1 MLSDQST
8 LHRKMSLDEFLH
20 HRRQTPPTHPPSPK
34 GCSGMIQIQY
44 GNKKVRR
51 YPLRNPQRTP
61 KYQLTYCQVVIPITF
76 QDNNTTFYLTASCVV
91 GAGPCTLSSV
101 GDNQATPELN
111 ETAKDTPKSATPTA
125 LEFKN
130 FSLNL
135 TLTTGLG
142 VQELTVK
149 TDSDITPAG
158 SFGVNDND
166 LTYLGLIEDS
176 PEIKNT
182 NSDLSALIK
191 ETGNIH

>member
-1 MLSDQST
+1 
-8 LHRKMSLDEFLH
+8 MSVEQPIEPAQEAISRQIAAPQAANPP
-20 HRRQTPPTHPPSPK
+20 RRMQLAGTNIMHT
-34 GCSGMIQIQY
+34 I
-44 GNKKVRR
+44 NARR